1 MESGDI
7 LTHYEIE
14 YIIELINMIDIKE
27 YGSKEFLIYE
37 TVKISIG
44 GFNRMK

>member
-27 YGSKEFLIYE
+27 YGSK
-37 TVKISIG
+37 
-44 GFNRMK
+44 

>member
-14 YIIELINMIDIKE
+14 YIIELISLIDIKE
-27 YGSKEFLIYE
+27 YGSKEFAFLLFI
-37 TVKISIG
+37 
-44 GFNRMK
+44 N